1 MSERG
6 WMEYGS
12 EFDWK
17 SNDALFSDT
26 PQGFV
31 QDDWQLYRS
40 GRDAM
45 KAAARI
51 IGGRRVLLPTLCCES
66 MILPFSANGYDVD
79 FYRLNPDLTG
89 DEAGEDITEVAGG
102 DGEAELRA
110 GGQAALFD

>member
-45 KAAARI
+45 KAIARI
-51 IGGRRVLLPTLCCES
+51 IGGRRVLLPALCCES
-66 MILPFSANGYDVD
+66 MILPFAANGYDVE
-79 FYRLNPDLTG
+79 FYRMNPELTG
-89 DEAGEDITEVAGG
+89 DEAYVRAKLT
-102 DGEAELRA
+102 DGNV
-110 GGQAALFD
+110 

>member
-51 IGGRRVLLPTLCCES
+51 IER
-66 MILPFSANGYDVD
+66 I
-79 FYRLNPDLTG
+79 
-89 DEAGEDITEVAGG
+89 
-102 DGEAELRA
+102 
-110 GGQAALFD
+110 

>member
-1 MSERG
+1 MSERS

-17 SNDALFSDT
+17 SNDALMSGV
-26 PQGFV
+26 PQSFV

-51 IGGRRVLLPTLCCES
+51 IGGRRVLLPALCCES
-66 MILPFSANGYDVD
+66 MILPFAANGYDVD

-89 DEAGEDITEVAGG
+89 DEA
-102 DGEAELRA
+102 
-110 GGQAALFD
+110 